1 MYNRL
6 INIVRFEKVPM
17 LLVKVFFLEGF
28 RCYNLL
34 DGVGCFFAVHFP
46 HPKFLTL
53 KAAI

>member
-1 MYNRL
+1 MNSRKEFR
-6 INIVRFEKVPM
+6 VECK
-17 LLVKVFFLEGF
+17 KVFFLEGF
-28 RCYNLL
+28 RGYNLL